1 MRLRNTALLA
11 LLLVAIAAYLYFV
24 ESKEIAHEA
33 TKDKILDVAA
43 DDVTAL
49 TLTYPDRTIALE
61 KRDGVWRMTAP
72 VDALADEMTVKNL
85 LHAIADAEV
94 KKTIDDP
101 PADLAPFGLAQP
113 MVSVGMTGKNGALP
127 TLKVGKTTAVSFS
140 TYVQRD
146 DQPKIYLTGSG
157 FHAGMDKQPKDL
169 RDKTVID
176 VNEADVTAITLS
188 GAGGGVTLAK
198 RDGAWQIDAPAPLH
212 ADNNAVRAFLSSLR
226 NLRATDFAN
235 DNPAAADLVT
245 YGLDNPQRQIT
256 LHAGDQDTTLQVGKE
271 FEQGL
276 YVRAAGKPTVFVV
289 GKWANRDLDKGI
301 NDLRDKT
308 LLTFDPT
315 QAATLEVA
323 RGDGAAY
330 NLIAKDGKWSL
341 AGSDQPLDSA
351 VVDQFVGALSRLTG
365 TQVLSDAAPDLSVYG
380 LDPATV
386 SITVKGQ
393 DGASLGTVRAGSYSP
408 NPPATQY
415 TGMRVG
421 DAAIFQLRDTAFR
434 QLDKKPGDFVQ
445 GAKPAAPPAG
455 APADLPDAD
464 DEPE

>member
-1 MRLRNTALLA
+1 MRLRNTAILA
-11 LLLVAIAAYLYFV
+11 LLLVAIGAYLYFV

-33 TKDKILDVAA
+33 TKDKIVDVAA
-43 DDVTAL
+43 DDVSAV

-61 KRDGVWRMTAP
+61 KRDGVWHMTAP

-113 MVSVGMTGKNGALP
+113 MVTVGMTGKAGALP

-169 RDKTVID
+169 RDKTVIS
-176 VNEADVTAITLS
+176 VNDADVTAITLT
-188 GAGGGVTLAK
+188 GAGGTVALGK
-198 RDGAWQIDAPAPLH
+198 RDGNWQIEAPATLR
-212 ADNNAVRAFLSSLR
+212 ADNNAVRAFLSSVR

-256 LHAGDQDTTLQVGKE
+256 LRAGDQDITLQVGKE

-276 YVRAAGKPTVFVV
+276 YVRAAGTPTVFVV
-289 GKWANRDLDKGI
+289 GKWANRDLDKGV

-308 LLTFDPT
+308 VLTFDPT

-323 RGDGAAY
+323 RGDGASY
-330 NLIAKDGKWSL
+330 TLTSKDGKWSL
-341 AGSDQPLDSA
+341 PGSDQPLDGA
-351 VVDQFVGALSRLTG
+351 VVDAFVGALSRLTA
-365 TQVLSDAAPDLSVYG
+365 TQVLSDSATDLSVYG

-386 SITVKGQ
+386 SITVKGP
-393 DGASLGTVRAGSYSP
+393 DGATIGSVRAGSYSP
-408 NPPATQY
+408 NPPTTEF

-421 DAAIFQLRDTAFR
+421 DAAVFQLRDTAFR
-434 QLDKKPGDFVQ
+434 QLDKKPGDFVL
-445 GAKPAAPPAG
+445 GAKPAAPAAAPAG
-455 APADLPDAD
+455 EAAEDE
-464 DEPE
+464 EPE